1 MNIEKYLKRLEDVVP
16 VYNKQRII
24 LWIILW
30 PLKDYRQ
37 LSFSMMYMDRKASVK
52 CLVMMEYL
60 IYVSQ
65 I

>member
-37 LSFSMMYMDRKASVK
+37 LGFSMMYMDRSSNM
-52 CLVMMEYL
+52 LL
-60 IYVSQ
+60 
-65 I
+65 

>member
-1 MNIEKYLKRLEDVVP
+1 MNIEKYFKRLEDV
-16 VYNKQRII
+16 QRII

-30 PLKDYRQ
+30 PLKDYSQ

-60 IYVSQ
+60 IYISQ